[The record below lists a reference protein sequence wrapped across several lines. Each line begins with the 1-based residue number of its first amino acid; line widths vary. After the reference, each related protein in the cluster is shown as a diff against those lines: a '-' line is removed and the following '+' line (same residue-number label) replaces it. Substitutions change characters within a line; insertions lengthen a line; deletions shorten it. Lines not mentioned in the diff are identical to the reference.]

1 MLNAE
6 TKRKIQGLRDTL
18 VGKIPVPTDQVKQI
32 TLGLIYKFMSD
43 IDRENT
49 DILGGKSF
57 FNGDYGRYSW
67 NNIIDKSLSSYE
79 RVTLYS
85 EGGNCQ

>member
-43 IDRENT
+43 IDKENT
-49 DILGGKSF
+49 DILGG
-57 FNGDYGRYSW
+57 
-67 NNIIDKSLSSYE
+67 
-79 RVTLYS
+79 
-85 EGGNCQ
+85 